1 MSKTQTAEKKE
12 HKIVNVF
19 FNEDGISII
28 ELLELDFSDFV
39 SNFIKENVK

>member
-1 MSKTQTAEKKE
+1 MNKIQTVEKKE
-12 HKIVNVF
+12 RKIVNVF